1 MSLNLSEILEQ
12 FVKGQLDKENFYSI
26 IGKAVNVN
34 EDERTCDLEP
44 IEDEATREGIRL
56 QSAIDGD
63 NGFVLIPKENS
74 FIVVSFFDSRTGFV
88 SLTSELEKIIW
99 DVELTQINGGDNGGL
114 INIEPLIDKINQ
126 LEDALNSH
134 IKIFNSH
141 IHITTATV
149 GTGPPG
155 VIAPTT
161 PGDTTNTIVP
171 TTSKSDLEDT
181 SVLH

>member
-1 MSLNLSEILEQ
+1 MLSNSEIFDQIITTL
-12 FVKGQLDKENFYSI
+12 LDREKFYSI
-26 IGKAVNVN
+26 EGKAVNVN
-34 EDERTCDLEP
+34 EDERTCDIEP
-44 IEDEATREGIRL
+44 IEDIAPRSGIKL
-56 QSAIDGD
+56 QAAISGT
-63 NGFVLIPKENS
+63 NGFVLIPKEDS
-74 FIVVSFFDSRTGFV
+74 FIVVSFFDTRTGFV

-134 IKIFNSH
+134 ITIFNSH

-161 PGDTTNTIVP
+161 PGDTSNTITP

-181 SVLH
+181 NVIH